1 MQGILISELHF
12 IIHMDAKQCSDLLQK
27 HGIGTTANRIVIV
40 KALAESDGPQSMRE
54 LETRILTIDKSVL
67 SRTLALFRKNHLVH
81 TLEDGDGN
89 MKFELCLSHD
99 DEIDDDEHVH
109 FFCEKCHKTYCLH
122 GTPLPAVNIPEG
134 FTVNSANYMLIGV
147 CEKCK

>member
-1 MQGILISELHF
+1 
-12 IIHMDAKQCSDLLQK
+12 MDAKQCGDLLQK

-89 MKFELCLSHD
+89 MKFEL
-99 DEIDDDEHVH
+99 
-109 FFCEKCHKTYCLH
+109 
-122 GTPLPAVNIPEG
+122 
-134 FTVNSANYMLIGV
+134 
-147 CEKCK
+147 

>member
-1 MQGILISELHF
+1 ME
-12 IIHMDAKQCSDLLQK
+12 AKICSDLLQQ
-27 HGIGTTANRIVIV
+27 HGIGPTANRIVIV
-40 KALAESDGPQSMRE
+40 KALAEGDGPQSMRE

-109 FFCEKCHKTYCLH
+109 FFCEKCHKTYCHRNLRH
-122 GTPLPAVNIPEG
+122 FIQR
-134 FTVNSANYMLIGV
+134 
-147 CEKCK
+147 

>member
-1 MQGILISELHF
+1 MQGILIPELHF
-12 IIHMDAKQCSDLLQK
+12 IIYMDAKQGSDLLQK

-109 FFCEKCHKTYCLH
+109 FFCEKCHKTFCLH

-134 FTVNSANYMLIGV
+134 FQVNSANYMLIGV